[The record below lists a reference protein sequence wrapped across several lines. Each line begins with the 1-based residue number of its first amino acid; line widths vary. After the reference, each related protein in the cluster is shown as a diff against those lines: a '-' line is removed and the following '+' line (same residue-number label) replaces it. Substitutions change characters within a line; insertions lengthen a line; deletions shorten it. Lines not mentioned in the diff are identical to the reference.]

1 MMDYQEFSC
10 AGSSRVMPDEV
21 FAGIFEKAGQEWR
34 FDPTTKAKVV
44 QYRRIGSEAWV
55 YGGLRT
61 HYRVQSDGTFCAKFA
76 PAQKALRLC
85 FLLEVE

>member
-1 MMDYQEFSC
+1 MDHQEFFC

-34 FDPTTKAKVV
+34 LDPTTKAKVV
-44 QYRRIGSEAWV
+44 QYRRIGAEAWI
-55 YGGLRT
+55 YGGLRS
-61 HYRVQSDGTFCAKFA
+61 HYRVQPNGGFCAKF
-76 PAQKALRLC
+76 PSAQKALQLC